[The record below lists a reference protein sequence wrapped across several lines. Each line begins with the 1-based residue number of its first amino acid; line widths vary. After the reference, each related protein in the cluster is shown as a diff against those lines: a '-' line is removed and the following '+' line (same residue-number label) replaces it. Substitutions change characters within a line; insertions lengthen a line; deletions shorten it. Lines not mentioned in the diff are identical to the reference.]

1 VTPDQI
7 SLNSFIRLGEGLGEL
22 EVTIGPAARPVIA
35 ELRVRLAEAAARGQN
50 GDLAGA
56 VDIIRNAM
64 ERLALLA
71 GSLDPAE
78 AMLMRMMSEHFN
90 NALRI
95 GDKDA
100 ARNAV
105 NTMRHKAGDPKD
117 DPATEW

>member
-117 DPATEW
+117 DPDTEW

>member
-1 VTPDQI
+1 MGRDQI
-7 SLNSFIRLGEGLGEL
+7 SFNSFIRLGEGLGEL
-22 EVTIGPAARPVIA
+22 EVTIGPAARPLIA
-35 ELRVRLAEAAARGQN
+35 ELRTRLAEAAARGQN
-50 GDLAGA
+50 GDPAGA

-71 GSLDPAE
+71 GTLDPAE

-117 DPATEW
+117 DPDSDW